1 MVERHLNSEE
11 WTKQDRI
18 RLAFAFHM
26 RFTHLSQ
33 NKAFDRVL
41 ELSQRISDPFEMN
54 YVTALILGL
63 SGRRLNVEQQKRLKE
78 VLQMTDLVKLIEQ
91 EATEKKAREIAE
103 KLLRKG
109 IAIPDVVE
117 STGLSENEIKKLLN
131 AIH

>member
-1 MVERHLNSEE
+1 MTEYLNRAKEY
-11 WTKQDRI
+11 QI
-18 RLAFAFHM
+18 HP
-26 RFTHLSQ
+26 
-33 NKAFDRVL
+33 
-41 ELSQRISDPFEMN
+41 DPFEMN

-63 SGRRLNVEQQKRLKE
+63 SGRSLNVEPQKRLKE
-78 VLQMTDLVKLIEQ
+78 VLRMTDLAKLIEQ

-131 AIH
+131 NLH